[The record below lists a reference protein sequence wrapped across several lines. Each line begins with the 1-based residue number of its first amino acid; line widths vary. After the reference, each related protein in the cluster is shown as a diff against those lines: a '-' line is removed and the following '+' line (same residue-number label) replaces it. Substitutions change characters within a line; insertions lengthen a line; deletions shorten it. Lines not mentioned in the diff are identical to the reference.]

1 MATDSRRLMILAGV
15 VLAYFVI
22 FPGDFSAFLAP
33 AREVLFLT
41 QAVSPWLYVVIA
53 AGLIAWAIVRCFGR
67 SPDVTAR

>member
-1 MATDSRRLMILAGV
+1 MSTDSRRLMILAGV

-22 FPGDFSAFLAP
+22 FPGDLSAVLAP

-41 QAVSPWLYVVIA
+41 QAVSPWLYVAIA